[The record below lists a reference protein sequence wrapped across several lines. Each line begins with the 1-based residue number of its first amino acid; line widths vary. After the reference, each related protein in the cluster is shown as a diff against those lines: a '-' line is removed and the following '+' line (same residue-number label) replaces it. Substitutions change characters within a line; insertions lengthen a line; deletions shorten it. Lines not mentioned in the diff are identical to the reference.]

1 MLIFELLSII
11 KMNTKMMSGNEFVFR
26 KYKML
31 IDFNS
36 LSFLLLYCLFITK
49 GEVKTKISA

>member
-11 KMNTKMMSGNEFVFR
+11 KMNTGMMSGNEFVFR

-31 IDFNS
+31 IDFYS
-36 LSFLLLYCLFITK
+36 LSFLSLYCLFINK
-49 GEVKTKISA
+49 GVVKT